1 MSNQFSLYNR
11 PAARRLIIILVA
23 IELILIVA
31 GYGLLGFYALQQ
43 QQQLG
48 ESCLVELV
56 DKLNHKISH
65 HEYDWSQVTLDHHA
79 AIKNY
84 QLIIVEPTGA
94 TTVVKN
100 NHDDFSVPLPNWTL
114 SNKQSNK
121 MFYDIHG
128 FEVWQNLAAGY
139 RLYVKVQYLPLWRN
153 FANPI
158 YLLPLLLGFCLFLY
172 MMIQL
177 RKVYDVWDKFL
188 DNAQN
193 LQLQISQGYQPAKLH
208 EFRDHPE
215 LRYLSQ
221 LFNRHA
227 YKMGQYYDKV
237 RELTYRQNI
246 LIDTSP
252 ILLFIMSRNGR
263 IVYFNHKFSQVFYT
277 PFQQGS
283 MYILSDFI
291 TGANKTTQQL
301 LSSLENIQTYAT
313 LPVTNLQ
320 RNLYFDLRITPYYN
334 RFGQLQGYSCGL
346 QDTTDYHDKLQKA
359 WVEDKFTTDKL
370 TNFNKMWA
378 VVGHELRTP
387 LSGLVGMIDLL
398 AEDKAQFNS
407 EQQETIATLQQSS
420 YTMIQL
426 LNDMLDVAKLDAGR
440 LQTNV
445 TSIDLLQLLRQTT
458 GLMVGNARR
467 QKISLYIFVDPF
479 TPRFIDCDEGKLRQI
494 ILNLLTNAVKFTKEG
509 YVAITVDKTD
519 SRHPL
524 IAAKTSQNMTVS
536 KDWLKITVKD
546 TGLGISEKDQQKL
559 FSYFEQANDSISRQ
573 FGGTG
578 LGLAISNSFS
588 HLLGGFIHLESQFG
602 QGSEFQLFLPIP
614 KFSLQPVYQ
623 HKTRNLRVTLIL
635 ISPFSIFERA
645 NKVLSYVE
653 LSHHI
658 FTTIDETVINTI
670 NNLNLQGLVPVF
682 VIDDAALKA
691 NNHLLN
697 NIHFYND
704 AIKIILS
711 IESPKTLPPELQLQF
726 DGYLQKPASLSLLI
740 AEVNHLYELKIK
752 KEKTNT
758 HLPVQLAFKQFL
770 QQYPNPSNS
779 SVNVASATPPVNNP
793 NLLLDGPIQVVD
805 EGHTNLESPNDA
817 HPSSQKLILIAEDN
831 PVNQKIAKK
840 HLEALGYRYLVAS
853 DGEQAVKL
861 LSENRQQIG
870 LVLMDCRMP
879 ILDGIEATRIIR
891 LNKDSVP
898 IVALTAND
906 SDDDRNICLEAG
918 MDSFLTKPINKQKLI
933 EAINHYMV

>member
-11 PAARRLIIILVA
+11 PAARRLIVTLVA

-172 MMIQL
+172 MIIQL

-277 PFQQGS
+277 PFQPGS

-301 LSSLENIQTYAT
+301 LNSLENIQTYAT

-359 WVEDKFTTDKL
+359 WVEDKFTADKL
-370 TNFNKMWA
+370 TSFNKMWA

-420 YTMIQL
+420 QTMIQL
-426 LNDMLDVAKLDAGR
+426 LNDMLDVAKLDAGK

-524 IAAKTSQNMTVS
+524 IAAKTSQNTTVS

-602 QGSEFQLFLPIP
+602 EGSEFQLFLPIP
-614 KFSLQPVYQ
+614 KFSLQSAYQ
-623 HKTRNLRVTLIL
+623 YKTGNLRVTLII
-635 ISPFSIFERA
+635 ISPFSIFERV
-645 NKVLSYVE
+645 NKVLNYVE
-653 LSHHI
+653 LPHHI
-658 FTTIDETVINTI
+658 FTAIDEAVIDTI
-670 NNLNLQGLVPVF
+670 NNLNLQGLMPVF
-682 VIDDAALKA
+682 VIDDVALKA
-691 NNHLLN
+691 NNHLLD
-697 NIHFYND
+697 NIHFYAD

-711 IESPKTLPPELQLQF
+711 IESPKTLPPEHQLQF
-726 DGYLQKPASLSLLI
+726 DGYLQKPASLSHLI
-740 AEVNHLYELKIK
+740 AEVNHLYALKIK

-770 QQYPNPSNS
+770 QQYPNLSHS
-779 SVNVASATPPVNNP
+779 SVTVASAPPPVNNY
-793 NLLLDGPIQVVD
+793 NVLLDTPIQLFDNGQTSVD
-805 EGHTNLESPNDA
+805 SPTDA
-817 HPSSQKLILIAEDN
+817 HHSSQKLILIAEDN

-840 HLEALGYRYLVAS
+840 HLETLGYRYLVAD

-861 LSENRQQIG
+861 LSENRQRIG

>member
-11 PAARRLIIILVA
+11 PAARRLIVTLVA

-172 MMIQL
+172 MIIQL

-277 PFQQGS
+277 PFQPGS

-301 LSSLENIQTYAT
+301 LNSLENIQTYAT

-536 KDWLKITVKD
+536 EDWLKITVKD

-711 IESPKTLPPELQLQF
+711 IESPKTLSPELQLQF
-726 DGYLQKPASLSLLI
+726 DGYLQKPASLSMLI

-779 SVNVASATPPVNNP
+779 SVNVVSATPPVNNP

>member
-1 MSNQFSLYNR
+1 
-11 PAARRLIIILVA
+11 
-23 IELILIVA
+23 
-31 GYGLLGFYALQQ
+31 
-43 QQQLG
+43 
-48 ESCLVELV
+48 
-56 DKLNHKISH
+56 
-65 HEYDWSQVTLDHHA
+65 
-79 AIKNY
+79 
-84 QLIIVEPTGA
+84 
-94 TTVVKN
+94 
-100 NHDDFSVPLPNWTL
+100 
-114 SNKQSNK
+114 
-121 MFYDIHG
+121 
-128 FEVWQNLAAGY
+128 
-139 RLYVKVQYLPLWRN
+139 
-153 FANPI
+153 
-158 YLLPLLLGFCLFLY
+158 
-172 MMIQL
+172 
-177 RKVYDVWDKFL
+177 
-188 DNAQN
+188 
-193 LQLQISQGYQPAKLH
+193 
-208 EFRDHPE
+208 
-215 LRYLSQ
+215 
-221 LFNRHA
+221 
-227 YKMGQYYDKV
+227 
-237 RELTYRQNI
+237 
-246 LIDTSP
+246 
-252 ILLFIMSRNGR
+252 
-263 IVYFNHKFSQVFYT
+263 
-277 PFQQGS
+277 
-283 MYILSDFI
+283 
-291 TGANKTTQQL
+291 
-301 LSSLENIQTYAT
+301 
-313 LPVTNLQ
+313 
-320 RNLYFDLRITPYYN
+320 
-334 RFGQLQGYSCGL
+334 
-346 QDTTDYHDKLQKA
+346 
-359 WVEDKFTTDKL
+359 
-370 TNFNKMWA
+370 MWA

-670 NNLNLQGLVPVF
+670 NNLNLQGLMPVF

>member
-11 PAARRLIIILVA
+11 PAARRLIVTLVA
-23 IELILIVA
+23 IKLILIVA

-277 PFQQGS
+277 PFQPGS

-770 QQYPNPSNS
+770 QQYPRPSNS
-779 SVNVASATPPVNNP
+779 SVNVASVTPPVNNP
-793 NLLLDGPIQVVD
+793 NLLLDVPIQVVD

-817 HPSSQKLILIAEDN
+817 HSSSQKLILIAEDN

>member
-1 MSNQFSLYNR
+1 M
-11 PAARRLIIILVA
+11 
-23 IELILIVA
+23 
-31 GYGLLGFYALQQ
+31 
-43 QQQLG
+43 
-48 ESCLVELV
+48 
-56 DKLNHKISH
+56 
-65 HEYDWSQVTLDHHA
+65 
-79 AIKNY
+79 
-84 QLIIVEPTGA
+84 
-94 TTVVKN
+94 
-100 NHDDFSVPLPNWTL
+100 
-114 SNKQSNK
+114 
-121 MFYDIHG
+121 
-128 FEVWQNLAAGY
+128 
-139 RLYVKVQYLPLWRN
+139 
-153 FANPI
+153 
-158 YLLPLLLGFCLFLY
+158 
-172 MMIQL
+172 
-177 RKVYDVWDKFL
+177 
-188 DNAQN
+188 
-193 LQLQISQGYQPAKLH
+193 
-208 EFRDHPE
+208 
-215 LRYLSQ
+215 
-221 LFNRHA
+221 
-227 YKMGQYYDKV
+227 
-237 RELTYRQNI
+237 
-246 LIDTSP
+246 
-252 ILLFIMSRNGR
+252 
-263 IVYFNHKFSQVFYT
+263 
-277 PFQQGS
+277 
-283 MYILSDFI
+283 
-291 TGANKTTQQL
+291 
-301 LSSLENIQTYAT
+301 
-313 LPVTNLQ
+313 
-320 RNLYFDLRITPYYN
+320 
-334 RFGQLQGYSCGL
+334 
-346 QDTTDYHDKLQKA
+346 
-359 WVEDKFTTDKL
+359 
-370 TNFNKMWA
+370 
-378 VVGHELRTP
+378 
-387 LSGLVGMIDLL
+387 
-398 AEDKAQFNS
+398 
-407 EQQETIATLQQSS
+407 
-420 YTMIQL
+420 
-426 LNDMLDVAKLDAGR
+426 
-440 LQTNV
+440 
-445 TSIDLLQLLRQTT
+445 
-458 GLMVGNARR
+458 
-467 QKISLYIFVDPF
+467 
-479 TPRFIDCDEGKLRQI
+479 
-494 ILNLLTNAVKFTKEG
+494 
-509 YVAITVDKTD
+509 
-519 SRHPL
+519 
-524 IAAKTSQNMTVS
+524 
-536 KDWLKITVKD
+536 
-546 TGLGISEKDQQKL
+546 
-559 FSYFEQANDSISRQ
+559 
-573 FGGTG
+573 
-578 LGLAISNSFS
+578 
-588 HLLGGFIHLESQFG
+588 GGFIHLESQFG

-635 ISPFSIFERA
+635 ISPFSILERA

-670 NNLNLQGLVPVF
+670 NNLNLQGLMPVF

-779 SVNVASATPPVNNP
+779 SVSVASATPPVNNS

-906 SDDDRNICLEAG
+906 SDDDKNICLEAG

>member
-11 PAARRLIIILVA
+11 PAARRLIITLVA

-48 ESCLVELV
+48 ESCLIELV

-172 MMIQL
+172 MIIQL

-277 PFQQGS
+277 PFQPGS

-301 LSSLENIQTYAT
+301 LNSLENIQTYAT

-524 IAAKTSQNMTVS
+524 IAAKTSQNTTVS

-635 ISPFSIFERA
+635 ISPFSILERA

-670 NNLNLQGLVPVF
+670 NNLNLQGLMPVF

-779 SVNVASATPPVNNP
+779 SVSVASATPPVNNS

-906 SDDDRNICLEAG
+906 SDDDKNICLEAG

>member
-11 PAARRLIIILVA
+11 PAARRLIVTLVA

-65 HEYDWSQVTLDHHA
+65 HEYDWSQVTLDHHTV
-79 AIKNY
+79 IKNY

-177 RKVYDVWDKFL
+177 RKSYEVWDKFL

-227 YKMGQYYDKV
+227 YKMGQYYDKI

-277 PFQQGS
+277 PFQPGS

-602 QGSEFQLFLPIP
+602 QGSEFQLFLPVP

-770 QQYPNPSNS
+770 QQYPRPSNS
-779 SVNVASATPPVNNP
+779 RDNVASTTPPVNNS

>member
-11 PAARRLIIILVA
+11 PAARRLIVTLVA

-277 PFQQGS
+277 PFQPGS

-301 LSSLENIQTYAT
+301 LNSLENIQTYAT

-670 NNLNLQGLVPVF
+670 NNLNLQGLMPVF

-711 IESPKTLPPELQLQF
+711 IESPKTLSPELQLQF

-779 SVNVASATPPVNNP
+779 SVNVASVTPPVNNP

>member
-11 PAARRLIIILVA
+11 PAARRLIVTLVA

-227 YKMGQYYDKV
+227 YKMGQYYDKI

-277 PFQQGS
+277 PFQPGS

-301 LSSLENIQTYAT
+301 LNSLENIQTYAT

-524 IAAKTSQNMTVS
+524 IAAKTSQNTTVS

-711 IESPKTLPPELQLQF
+711 IESPKTLSPELQLQF

-779 SVNVASATPPVNNP
+779 SVNVVSATPPVNNP
-793 NLLLDGPIQVVD
+793 NLLLDGQIQVVD

>member
-1 MSNQFSLYNR
+1 M
-11 PAARRLIIILVA
+11 
-23 IELILIVA
+23 A
-31 GYGLLGFYALQQ
+31 GYGLLWLYALQQ

-227 YKMGQYYDKV
+227 YKMGQYYDKI

-246 LIDTSP
+246 LINTSP

-277 PFQQGS
+277 PFQPGS

-301 LSSLENIQTYAT
+301 LNSLENIQTYAT

-524 IAAKTSQNMTVS
+524 IAAKTSQNTTVS

-635 ISPFSIFERA
+635 ISPFSILERA

-670 NNLNLQGLVPVF
+670 NNLNLQGLMPVF

-770 QQYPNPSNS
+770 QQYPNLSHS
-779 SVNVASATPPVNNP
+779 SVSVASVTPPVNNP

-817 HPSSQKLILIAEDN
+817 HSSSQKLILIAEDN

-906 SDDDRNICLEAG
+906 SDDDKNICLEAG

>member
-11 PAARRLIIILVA
+11 PAARRLIITLVA

-56 DKLNHKISH
+56 DKLNHKISY
-65 HEYDWSQVTLDHHA
+65 HEYDWSQITLDHHA
-79 AIKNY
+79 VIKNY

-277 PFQQGS
+277 PFQPGS

-301 LSSLENIQTYAT
+301 LNSLENIQTYAT

-536 KDWLKITVKD
+536 EDWLKITVKD

-711 IESPKTLPPELQLQF
+711 IESPKTLSPELQLQF

-779 SVNVASATPPVNNP
+779 SVNVVSATPPVNNP

>member
-11 PAARRLIIILVA
+11 PAARRLIVTLVA

-56 DKLNHKISH
+56 DKLNHKISY

-172 MMIQL
+172 MIIQL

-277 PFQQGS
+277 PFQPGS

-301 LSSLENIQTYAT
+301 LNSLENIQTYAT

-711 IESPKTLPPELQLQF
+711 IESPKTLSPELQLQF

-779 SVNVASATPPVNNP
+779 SVNVVSATPPVNNP
-793 NLLLDGPIQVVD
+793 NLLLDGQIQVVD

>member
-1 MSNQFSLYNR
+1 M
-11 PAARRLIIILVA
+11 
-23 IELILIVA
+23 A
-31 GYGLLGFYALQQ
+31 GYGLLWLYALQQ

-227 YKMGQYYDKV
+227 YKMGQYYDKI

-277 PFQQGS
+277 PFQPGS

-301 LSSLENIQTYAT
+301 LNSLENIQTYAT

-635 ISPFSIFERA
+635 ISPFSILERA

-670 NNLNLQGLVPVF
+670 NNLNLQGLMPVF

-779 SVNVASATPPVNNP
+779 SVNVVSATPPVNNS

>member
-1 MSNQFSLYNR
+1 MT
-11 PAARRLIIILVA
+11 
-23 IELILIVA
+23 
-31 GYGLLGFYALQQ
+31 GYGLLWLYALQQ

-172 MMIQL
+172 MIIQL

-277 PFQQGS
+277 PFQPGS

-301 LSSLENIQTYAT
+301 LNSLENIQTYAT

-458 GLMVGNARR
+458 ELMVGNARR

>member
-1 MSNQFSLYNR
+1 M
-11 PAARRLIIILVA
+11 
-23 IELILIVA
+23 A

-84 QLIIVEPTGA
+84 QLIIVEPTGD

-277 PFQQGS
+277 PFQPGS

-301 LSSLENIQTYAT
+301 LNSLENIQTYAT

-670 NNLNLQGLVPVF
+670 NNLNLQGLMPVF

-779 SVNVASATPPVNNP
+779 SVNVVSATPPVNNP
-793 NLLLDGPIQVVD
+793 NLLLDGQIQVVD

-906 SDDDRNICLEAG
+906 SDDDKNICLEAG

>member
-1 MSNQFSLYNR
+1 M
-11 PAARRLIIILVA
+11 A

-172 MMIQL
+172 MIIQL

-277 PFQQGS
+277 PFQPGS

-301 LSSLENIQTYAT
+301 LNSLENIQTYAT

-524 IAAKTSQNMTVS
+524 IAAKTSQNTTVS

-670 NNLNLQGLVPVF
+670 NNLNLQGLMPVF

-779 SVNVASATPPVNNP
+779 SVNVASVTPPVNNP

>member
-1 MSNQFSLYNR
+1 M
-11 PAARRLIIILVA
+11 
-23 IELILIVA
+23 A
-31 GYGLLGFYALQQ
+31 GYGLLWLYALHQ

-65 HEYDWSQVTLDHHA
+65 HEYDWSQVTLDHHTV
-79 AIKNY
+79 IKNY

-227 YKMGQYYDKV
+227 YKMGQYYDKI

-277 PFQQGS
+277 PFQPGS

-301 LSSLENIQTYAT
+301 LNSLENIQTYAT

-670 NNLNLQGLVPVF
+670 NNLNLQGLMPVF

-779 SVNVASATPPVNNP
+779 SVNVVSATPPVNNP
-793 NLLLDGPIQVVD
+793 NLLLDVPIQVVD

-906 SDDDRNICLEAG
+906 SDDDKNICLEAG

>member
-11 PAARRLIIILVA
+11 PAARRLIVTLVA

-48 ESCLVELV
+48 ESCLIELV

-277 PFQQGS
+277 PFQPGS

-670 NNLNLQGLVPVF
+670 NNLNLQGLMPVF

>member
-11 PAARRLIIILVA
+11 PAARRLIVTLVA

-128 FEVWQNLAAGY
+128 FEVSQNLAAGY

-172 MMIQL
+172 MIIQL

-277 PFQQGS
+277 PFQPGS

-301 LSSLENIQTYAT
+301 LNSLENIQTYAT

-817 HPSSQKLILIAEDN
+817 HSSSQKLILIAEDN

>member
-1 MSNQFSLYNR
+1 MT
-11 PAARRLIIILVA
+11 
-23 IELILIVA
+23 
-31 GYGLLGFYALQQ
+31 GYGLLWLYALHQ

-48 ESCLVELV
+48 KSYLIELV
-56 DKLNHKISH
+56 DKLNHKITH
-65 HEYDWSQVTLDHHA
+65 GEHDWSQVTLDHHTV
-79 AIKNY
+79 IKNY

-114 SNKQSNK
+114 STKQSNK
-121 MFYDIHG
+121 IFYDDRG
-128 FEVWQNLAAGY
+128 FEVWQNLAEGY

-359 WVEDKFTTDKL
+359 WVEDKFTADKL

-524 IAAKTSQNMTVS
+524 IAAKTSQNTTVS

-711 IESPKTLPPELQLQF
+711 IESPKTLSPELQLQF

-740 AEVNHLYELKIK
+740 AEVNHLYALKIK

-779 SVNVASATPPVNNP
+779 SVNVVSATPPVNNP

-906 SDDDRNICLEAG
+906 SDDDKNICLEAG

>member
-11 PAARRLIIILVA
+11 PAARRLIVTLVA

-277 PFQQGS
+277 PFQPGS

-301 LSSLENIQTYAT
+301 LNSLENIQTYAT

-524 IAAKTSQNMTVS
+524 IAAKTSQNTTVS

-711 IESPKTLPPELQLQF
+711 IESPKTLSPELQLQF

-779 SVNVASATPPVNNP
+779 SVNVVSATPPVNNP

>member
-1 MSNQFSLYNR
+1 
-11 PAARRLIIILVA
+11 
-23 IELILIVA
+23 
-31 GYGLLGFYALQQ
+31 
-43 QQQLG
+43 
-48 ESCLVELV
+48 
-56 DKLNHKISH
+56 
-65 HEYDWSQVTLDHHA
+65 
-79 AIKNY
+79 
-84 QLIIVEPTGA
+84 
-94 TTVVKN
+94 
-100 NHDDFSVPLPNWTL
+100 
-114 SNKQSNK
+114 
-121 MFYDIHG
+121 
-128 FEVWQNLAAGY
+128 
-139 RLYVKVQYLPLWRN
+139 
-153 FANPI
+153 
-158 YLLPLLLGFCLFLY
+158 
-172 MMIQL
+172 
-177 RKVYDVWDKFL
+177 
-188 DNAQN
+188 
-193 LQLQISQGYQPAKLH
+193 
-208 EFRDHPE
+208 
-215 LRYLSQ
+215 
-221 LFNRHA
+221 
-227 YKMGQYYDKV
+227 
-237 RELTYRQNI
+237 
-246 LIDTSP
+246 
-252 ILLFIMSRNGR
+252 
-263 IVYFNHKFSQVFYT
+263 
-277 PFQQGS
+277 
-283 MYILSDFI
+283 
-291 TGANKTTQQL
+291 
-301 LSSLENIQTYAT
+301 
-313 LPVTNLQ
+313 
-320 RNLYFDLRITPYYN
+320 
-334 RFGQLQGYSCGL
+334 
-346 QDTTDYHDKLQKA
+346 
-359 WVEDKFTTDKL
+359 
-370 TNFNKMWA
+370 MWA

-524 IAAKTSQNMTVS
+524 IAAKTSQNTTVS

-670 NNLNLQGLVPVF
+670 NNLNLQGLMPVF

-779 SVNVASATPPVNNP
+779 SVNVASVTPPVNNP

-817 HPSSQKLILIAEDN
+817 HSSSQKLILIAEDN

>member
-11 PAARRLIIILVA
+11 PAARRLIITLVA

-172 MMIQL
+172 MIIQL

-227 YKMGQYYDKV
+227 YKMGQYYDKI

-246 LIDTSP
+246 LINTSP

-277 PFQQGS
+277 PFQPGS

-301 LSSLENIQTYAT
+301 LNSLENIQTYAT

-524 IAAKTSQNMTVS
+524 IAAKTSQNTTVS

-670 NNLNLQGLVPVF
+670 NNLNLQGLMPVF

-779 SVNVASATPPVNNP
+779 SVSVASATPPVNNS

-906 SDDDRNICLEAG
+906 SDDDKNICLEAG

>member
-11 PAARRLIIILVA
+11 PAARRLIVTLVA

-246 LIDTSP
+246 LINTSP

-277 PFQQGS
+277 PFQPGS

-301 LSSLENIQTYAT
+301 LNSLENIQTYAT

-524 IAAKTSQNMTVS
+524 IAAKTSQNTTVS

-670 NNLNLQGLVPVF
+670 NNLNLQGLMPVF

-779 SVNVASATPPVNNP
+779 SVNVASVTPPVNNP

>member
-11 PAARRLIIILVA
+11 PAARRLIVTLVA

-172 MMIQL
+172 MIIQL

-227 YKMGQYYDKV
+227 YKMGQYYDKI

-277 PFQQGS
+277 PFQPGS

-301 LSSLENIQTYAT
+301 LNSLENIQTYAT

-524 IAAKTSQNMTVS
+524 IAAKTSQNTTVS

-645 NKVLSYVE
+645 NKVLNYVE

-670 NNLNLQGLVPVF
+670 NNLNLQGLMPVF

-779 SVNVASATPPVNNP
+779 SVNVASVTPPVNNP

-817 HPSSQKLILIAEDN
+817 HSSSQKLILIAEDN

-906 SDDDRNICLEAG
+906 SDDDKNICLEAG

>member
-11 PAARRLIIILVA
+11 PAARRLIVTLVA

-277 PFQQGS
+277 PFQPGS

-623 HKTRNLRVTLIL
+623 HKTRNLRVTLII

>member
-11 PAARRLIIILVA
+11 PAARRLIVTLVA

-65 HEYDWSQVTLDHHA
+65 HEYDWSQVTLDHHTV
-79 AIKNY
+79 IKNY

-100 NHDDFSVPLPNWTL
+100 NHNDFSVPLPNWTL

-277 PFQQGS
+277 PFQPGS

-301 LSSLENIQTYAT
+301 LNSLENIQTYAT

-817 HPSSQKLILIAEDN
+817 HSSSQKLILIAEDN

>member
-1 MSNQFSLYNR
+1 MSNQFFLYNR
-11 PAARRLIIILVA
+11 PAARRLIVTLVA

-65 HEYDWSQVTLDHHA
+65 HEYDWSQVTLDHHTV
-79 AIKNY
+79 IKNY

-177 RKVYDVWDKFL
+177 RKIYDVWYKFL

-277 PFQQGS
+277 PFQPGS

-301 LSSLENIQTYAT
+301 LNSLENIQTYAT

-359 WVEDKFTTDKL
+359 WVEDKFTADKL
-370 TNFNKMWA
+370 TSFNKMWA

-817 HPSSQKLILIAEDN
+817 HSSSQKLILIAEDN

>member
-11 PAARRLIIILVA
+11 PAARRLIITLVA

-56 DKLNHKISH
+56 DKLNHKISY
-65 HEYDWSQVTLDHHA
+65 HEYDWSQITLDHHA
-79 AIKNY
+79 VIKNY

-100 NHDDFSVPLPNWTL
+100 NHNDFSDALPNWTL
-114 SNKQSNK
+114 SAKQSNK

-172 MMIQL
+172 MIIQL

-277 PFQQGS
+277 PFQPGS

-301 LSSLENIQTYAT
+301 LNSLENIQTYAT

-536 KDWLKITVKD
+536 EDWLKITVKD

-770 QQYPNPSNS
+770 QQYPSPSNS
-779 SVNVASATPPVNNP
+779 SVNVSSATPPVNNP

>member
-11 PAARRLIIILVA
+11 PAARRLIVTLVA

-172 MMIQL
+172 MIIQL

-277 PFQQGS
+277 PFQPGS

-301 LSSLENIQTYAT
+301 LNSLENIQTYAT

-524 IAAKTSQNMTVS
+524 IAAKTSQNTTVS

-635 ISPFSIFERA
+635 ISPFSILERA

-670 NNLNLQGLVPVF
+670 NNLNLQGLMPVF

-726 DGYLQKPASLSLLI
+726 DGYLQKPASLSMLI

-770 QQYPNPSNS
+770 QQYPSPSNS
-779 SVNVASATPPVNNP
+779 SVSVASATPPVNNP

>member
-11 PAARRLIIILVA
+11 PAARRLIITLVA

-172 MMIQL
+172 MIIQL

-227 YKMGQYYDKV
+227 YKMGQYYDKI

-246 LIDTSP
+246 LINTSP

-277 PFQQGS
+277 PFQPGS

-301 LSSLENIQTYAT
+301 LNSLENIQTYAT

-524 IAAKTSQNMTVS
+524 IAAKTSQNTTVS

-670 NNLNLQGLVPVF
+670 NNLNLQGLMPVF

-779 SVNVASATPPVNNP
+779 SVNVASVTPPVNNP

>member
-11 PAARRLIIILVA
+11 PAARRLIITLVA

-56 DKLNHKISH
+56 DKLNHKISY
-65 HEYDWSQVTLDHHA
+65 HEYDWSQITLDHHA
-79 AIKNY
+79 VIKNY

-128 FEVWQNLAAGY
+128 FEVWQNLAEGY

-277 PFQQGS
+277 PFQPGS

-301 LSSLENIQTYAT
+301 LNSLENIQTYAT

-536 KDWLKITVKD
+536 EDWLKITVKD

-711 IESPKTLPPELQLQF
+711 IESPKTLSPELQLQF

-770 QQYPNPSNS
+770 QQYPSPSNS
-779 SVNVASATPPVNNP
+779 SVSVASATPPVNNP

-817 HPSSQKLILIAEDN
+817 HSSSQKLILIAEDN

>member
-11 PAARRLIIILVA
+11 PAARRLIVTLVA

-65 HEYDWSQVTLDHHA
+65 HEYDWSQVTLDHHTV
-79 AIKNY
+79 IKNY

-277 PFQQGS
+277 PFQPGS

-301 LSSLENIQTYAT
+301 LNSLENIQTYAT

-711 IESPKTLPPELQLQF
+711 IESPKTLSPELQLQF

-779 SVNVASATPPVNNP
+779 SVNVVSATPPVNNP
-793 NLLLDGPIQVVD
+793 NLLLDGQIQVVD

>member
-11 PAARRLIIILVA
+11 PAARRLIVTLVA

-158 YLLPLLLGFCLFLY
+158 YLLPLLLEFCLFLY

-277 PFQQGS
+277 PFQPGS

-301 LSSLENIQTYAT
+301 LNSLENIQTYAT

-524 IAAKTSQNMTVS
+524 IAAKTSQNTTVS

-588 HLLGGFIHLESQFG
+588 HLLSGFIHLESQFG

-770 QQYPNPSNS
+770 QQYPRPSNS
-779 SVNVASATPPVNNP
+779 SVNVASATPPVNNS